1 MNIGTRCSNEV
12 FTEGGVLVIAGRTLA
27 AEVRV
32 AVLVRVGDGPD
43 RTALVMVVLLG
54 PVDVGDVGA
63 VAPAHPA
70 RTVASAVA
78 PVMERA
84 A

>member
-1 MNIGTRCSNEV
+1 MNIGTRCSDEV
-12 FTEGGVLVIAGRTLA
+12 FTEGGVLVIAGRTRA
-27 AEVRV
+27 VEVRV

-43 RTALVMVVLLG
+43 CAALVNVVLLEA
-54 PVDVGDVGA
+54 VDVGA